1 MAKKTIIG
9 EDGKTYEMKEKKPIY
24 KRPWF
29 IVLAILVGL
38 IFIGN
43 LFGGGDNQKAQAPTQ
58 TAQKETPAKESS
70 TEPAQEPAS
79 DVETPEEPKVSKE
92 YENALKN
99 AESYSENMHMSKQGI
114 YDQLISEYGENFPA
128 EAAQYAV
135 DNLQADYK
143 KNALEKAKS
152 YQDGMSMSKESI
164 REQLTS
170 EYGEKFTQEEAEY
183 AVENL
188 E

>member
-70 TEPAQEPAS
+70 TEPSQEPAPV
-79 DVETPEEPKVSKE
+79 VETPEEPKVSKE
-92 YENALKN
+92 YENALK
-99 AESYSENMHMSKQGI
+99 KPP
-114 YDQLISEYGENFPA
+114 GEN
-128 EAAQYAV
+128 
-135 DNLQADYK
+135 
-143 KNALEKAKS
+143 S
-152 YQDGMSMSKESI
+152 ESHP
-164 REQLTS
+164 
-170 EYGEKFTQEEAEY
+170 
-183 AVENL
+183 
-188 E
+188 